1 MRLKEQIMALIP
13 EKSHV
18 LDLGC
23 GNGELLKTLMTD
35 KDAQG
40 YGIEIDRENVIAC
53 IKQGISVY
61 HGDLLEALSRFPDDS
76 FDFVVLSQTLQQVQ
90 NPLDVVS
97 EMLRVGKKAIV
108 TFPNFAHWKNRL
120 ALFFGFVPK
129 NRALPYRWFD
139 TPNIRVV
146 SIKSFQQ
153 VCAEKNIDIL
163 HEVRTVPGPLSNLF
177 TEIGVFVIK
186 KSNEIP
192 RSNGH

>member
-1 MRLKEQIMALIP
+1 MRLKQHIINLIP

-23 GNGELLKTLMTD
+23 GNGELLKTLMD
-35 KDAQG
+35 QKNVDG
-40 YGIEIDRENVIAC
+40 YGIEIDRDNVIAC
-53 IKQGISVY
+53 IKDGISVY
-61 HGDLLEALSRFPDDS
+61 HGDLAEALSRFPDQS
-76 FDFVVLSQTLQQVQ
+76 FDIVVLSQTLQQVKD
-90 NPLDVVS
+90 PLEVVS

-108 TFPNFAHWKNRL
+108 TFPNFAHWKNRV

-153 VCAEKNIDIL
+153 VCVEKDIKIL
-163 HEVRTVPGPLSNLF
+163 HEVRHVPSFLSNLF
-177 TEIGVFVIK
+177 TEIGMFVIQKSEK
-186 KSNEIP
+186 K
-192 RSNGH
+192 RV

>member
-13 EKSHV
+13 PKSHV

-23 GNGELLKTLMTD
+23 GNGELLKTLMSE
-35 KDAQG
+35 KKAQG

-61 HGDLLEALSRFPDDS
+61 HGDIAEALSRFPDKS
-76 FDFVVLSQTLQQVQ
+76 FDIVVLSQTLQQVQ
-90 NPLDVVS
+90 DPLEVVS

-108 TFPNFAHWKNRL
+108 TFPNFAHWKNRV

-153 VCAEKNIDIL
+153 ICAEKNITIL
-163 HEVRTVPGPLSNLF
+163 HEVRAVPSLFSNLF
-177 TEIGVFVIK
+177 TETGMFVIQK
-186 KSNEIP
+186 
-192 RSNGH
+192 NG

>member
-1 MRLKEQIMALIP
+1 MTLKDQIIKLIP
-13 EKSHV
+13 HASKV

-23 GNGELLKTLMTD
+23 GNGELLKTLMD
-35 KDAQG
+35 EKGVKG
-40 YGIEIDRENVIAC
+40 YGIEIDQQNVIAC

-61 HGDLLEALSRFPDDS
+61 HGDLSEALSRFPDQS

-90 NPLDVVS
+90 NPIDVV
-97 EMLRVGKKAIV
+97 EQMLRVGKKAIV

-146 SIKSFQQ
+146 SIKSFKQ
-153 VCAEKNIDIL
+153 VCKEQHIDVL
-163 HEVRTVPGPLSNLF
+163 HEVRHVPKVLSNMF
-177 TEIGVFVIK
+177 TEIGMFVVQK
-186 KSNEIP
+186 
-192 RSNGH
+192 NG